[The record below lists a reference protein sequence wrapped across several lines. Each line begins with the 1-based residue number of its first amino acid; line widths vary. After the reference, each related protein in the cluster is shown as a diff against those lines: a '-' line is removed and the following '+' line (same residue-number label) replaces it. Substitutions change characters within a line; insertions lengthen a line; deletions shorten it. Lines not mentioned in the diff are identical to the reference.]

1 MHKKP
6 LVKLLQG
13 LLGFNPQKRIT
24 ATIGLND
31 INFRRFI
38 DTSKENKIIETD
50 SALHSNHKLFSP
62 NRISLINYKGKT
74 LQEYRECLYT
84 EILKERDILCTG
96 MYQK

>member
-13 LLGFNPQKRIT
+13 LLGFDPQKRIT

-38 DTSKENKIIETD
+38 DTSKEND
-50 SALHSNHKLFSP
+50 FVNLSF
-62 NRISLINYKGKT
+62 
-74 LQEYRECLYT
+74 
-84 EILKERDILCTG
+84 ERG
-96 MYQK
+96 N